1 MRFEFSKFWKNRVMA
16 PLWKQTQSGGGNMT
30 QAQRYR
36 TLAGEL
42 RGYARA
48 SRSMREPILAVA
60 RHFEACAAALNAIE
74 THNNVHGIKVASRA
88 A

>member
-1 MRFEFSKFWKNRVMA
+1 
-16 PLWKQTQSGGGNMT
+16 MT
-30 QAQRYR
+30 QAQKYR

-42 RGYARA
+42 RGYATA

-74 THNNVHGIKVASRA
+74 THNNVHGIKVASKA